1 MTTKNLFFGLIA
13 VSFVCLVLLSGCSQQ
28 APPAATPTPNP
39 STPTPAP
46 QETPVVTPTPEQ
58 PGETPA
64 ATPGPEETPQET
76 PAETP
81 VETPTPAVEL
91 TYAVA
96 DCSIISLAD
105 IKTVCKRDNA
115 TSEPT
120 TSTGKLCAV
129 LFKDGGMTVKLEV
142 TETTEAQA
150 LSGVKACQSFG
161 TAVGET
167 GCYVA
172 RGAAI
177 AKGKYIVGIES
188 GTTVTPEEWL
198 CTEEQI
204 NDLIQ
209 LIQSR

>member
-1 MTTKNLFFGLIA
+1 MTTKTFFGIIA
-13 VSFVCLVLLSGCSQQ
+13 ISFVFLVLLSGCSQP
-28 APPAATPTPNP
+28 APPASTPTPNP
-39 STPTPAP
+39 STPTP
-46 QETPVVTPTPEQ
+46 QETPVATPTPAQ

-64 ATPGPEETPQET
+64 ATAT

-81 VETPTPAVEL
+81 AETPTPAVEL

-105 IKTVCKRDNA
+105 IKTVCKRDAA

-120 TSTGKLCAV
+120 TSVGKLCAV

-198 CTEEQI
+198 CTEEQVH
-204 NDLIQ
+204 DLIL
-209 LIQSR
+209 LIQGR